1 MGHGPKNSIYYA
13 GESMS
18 DLKYKNTILDFSL
31 LLNQAQKPIQILDA
45 IKWNDGI
52 EEQIIKNKFKEMPKI
67 DFRDRPLKYDPEK
80 KLQEFKELRLKI
92 TRALGPTDPLG
103 SILIRNCLQYE
114 DVVRMLMNRGKTA
127 FYDYSKKLYGSPTE
141 LMSDGKTKLSDLATT
156 MDSLLNSLNESTL
169 GEIYEK
175 NMTAEAVVSELSLRL
190 GTYFKGENIKIK
202 LSDGI
207 VSDASAGADYIK
219 IKSGLMFSR
228 RDLDIF
234 EVHEG
239 WVHLGTTLNGNDQ
252 PYAKWL
258 AKGPPCSTVTQEG
271 LAVTME
277 LFNFALFPSRAKRLN
292 NRLIACQ
299 MVEDGANLLELIAFF
314 RDKGQADQQ
323 AIKNAARIFRGA
335 NLEGGSP
342 FTKDI
347 AYLKGFVMIY
357 NFMRTTI
364 KEGRAELIPF
374 LFAGKAT
381 LEDLP
386 VLHDYHQEGVIT
398 LPKYLPPQIRDLNG
412 LAIWMAFSNFLNR
425 MKLED
430 IMTENDKNKKAL
442 KVA

>member
-1 MGHGPKNSIYYA
+1 MAKFGDKS
-13 GESMS
+13 SVS
-18 DLKYKNTILDFSL
+18 DLKYKNIILDLSL
-31 LLNQAQKPIQILDA
+31 LLNQAQKPIQVLDA
-45 IKWNDGI
+45 VKWNDGV
-52 EEQIIKNKFKEMPKI
+52 ESQIIKGNFKEMPKI
-67 DFRDRPLKYDPEK
+67 NYQDRPLKYDPDK

-92 TRALGPTDPLG
+92 TKELGANDPIA

-114 DVVRMLMNRGKTA
+114 DVVRMLMNRGKTE

-141 LMSDGKTKLSDLATT
+141 LMNDGKTKLSDLANI
-156 MDSLLNSLNESTL
+156 MNSLLESLDELTL
-169 GEIYEK
+169 GEAYEK
-175 NMTAEAVVSELSLRL
+175 NMTAEDVVRELTNRL
-190 GTYFKGENIKIK
+190 GVYFQGENIKIK
-202 LSDGI
+202 LADGI
-207 VSDASAGADYIK
+207 VSDASAGSDYIK
-219 IKSGLMFSR
+219 IKSGVMFSK

-239 WVHLGTTLNGNDQ
+239 WVHLGTTLNGINQ

-258 AKGPPCSTVTQEG
+258 SKGPPCSTITQEG

-277 LFNFALFPSRAKRLN
+277 LFNFAMFPRRAKRLN
-292 NRLIACQ
+292 NRLMACE
-299 MVEDGANLLELIAFF
+299 MAESGANLLEVIEFF
-314 RDKGQADQQ
+314 REKGQGDQQ
-323 AIKNAARIFRGA
+323 AISNAGRIFRGA
-335 NLEGGSP
+335 SLEGGSP

-386 VLHDYHQEGVIT
+386 VLYDYHKEGVIA

-430 IMTENDKNKKAL
+430 IMQEKNKSKLL
-442 KVA
+442 KIA

>member
-1 MGHGPKNSIYYA
+1 
-13 GESMS
+13 MS
-18 DLKYKNTILDFSL
+18 DLKYKNTILDLSL

-45 IKWNDGI
+45 IKWNDGV
-52 EEQIIKNKFKEMPKI
+52 EEQIIKVKFKEMPKI
-67 DFRDRPLKYDPEK
+67 DFRPLKYDPEK

-92 TRALGPTDPLG
+92 SKSIGAQDPLG
-103 SILIRNCLQYE
+103 AILTRNCLQYE
-114 DVVRMLMNRGKTA
+114 DVVRMLMNRGKSE

-141 LMSDGKTKLSDLATT
+141 LMNDGKTRLSDLAND
-156 MDSLLNSLNESTL
+156 MNSLLSSLDEFQM
-169 GEIYEK
+169 GELYEK
-175 NMTAEAVVSELSLRL
+175 NMTAETVVQELTLRL
-190 GTYFKGENIKIK
+190 GKYFQGENIKIK

-207 VSDASAGADYIK
+207 ISDASAGADYIK
-219 IKSGLMFSR
+219 IKKGMMFAR

-239 WVHLGTTLNGNDQ
+239 WVHLGTTLNGLDQ

-258 AKGPPCSTVTQEG
+258 SKGAPASTITQEG

-277 LFNFALFPSRAKRLN
+277 LFNFALFPKRAKRLN
-292 NRLIACQ
+292 DRLIACQ
-299 MVEDGANLLELIAFF
+299 MVESGANLLELIAFF
-314 RDKGQADQQ
+314 RDKGQGDQQ
-323 AIKNAARIFRGA
+323 AIRNAGRIFRGA
-335 NLEGGSP
+335 SLEGGSP

-357 NFMRTTI
+357 NFMRSAI
-364 KEGRAELIPF
+364 REGKMDLIPF

-386 VLHDYHQEGVIT
+386 VLHQYHQEGVIS

-412 LAIWMAFSNFLNR
+412 VAIWMAFSSFLNH

-430 IMTENDKNKKAL
+430 IMKEESKKAL
-442 KVA
+442 KIAS

>member
-1 MGHGPKNSIYYA
+1 L
-13 GESMS
+13 S

-31 LLNQAQKPIQILDA
+31 LLNNAQKPIQILDA

-52 EEQIIKNKFKEMPKI
+52 EDFIIKNNFKEMPKI
-67 DFRDRPLKYDPEK
+67 DYRDRPLKYDPDK

-92 TRALGPTDPLG
+92 TKELGSNDPLG
-103 SILIRNCLQYE
+103 AILIRNCLQYE
-114 DVVRMLMNRGKTA
+114 DVVRMLVNRGKPE

-141 LMSDGKTKLSDLATT
+141 LMNDGKTKLSDLAST
-156 MDSLLNSLNESTL
+156 MNTLLNSLDESQL
-169 GEIYEK
+169 GEAYEK
-175 NMTAEAVVSELSLRL
+175 NMTAEEVVEQLTMRL
-190 GTYFKGENIKIK
+190 QNFFKGENIKVK

-207 VSDASAGADYIK
+207 ISDASAGADYIK
-219 IKSGLMFSR
+219 IKKGMMFSK

-239 WVHLGTTLNGNDQ
+239 WVHLGTTLNGLNQ

-258 AKGPPCSTVTQEG
+258 SKGPPCSTVTQEG

-277 LFNFALFPSRAKRLN
+277 LFNFALFPRRAKRLN
-292 NRLIACQ
+292 DRLIACQ
-299 MVEDGANLLELIAFF
+299 MAEEGANLLELIAFF

-323 AIKNAARIFRGA
+323 AIRNAGRIFRGA
-335 NLEGGSP
+335 SLDGGSP

-364 KEGRAELIPF
+364 REGRADLIPF
-374 LFAGKAT
+374 LFTGKAT

-386 VLHDYHQEGVIT
+386 VLFDYHKEGVVS

-412 LAIWMAFSNFLNR
+412 IAIWMAFSNLLNR

-430 IMTENDKNKKAL
+430 IMQNKSAANDKKA
-442 KVA
+442 A

>member
-1 MGHGPKNSIYYA
+1 L
-13 GESMS
+13 S

-31 LLNQAQKPIQILDA
+31 LLNNAQKPIQILDA

-52 EEQIIKNKFKEMPKI
+52 EDFIIKNNFKEMPKI
-67 DFRDRPLKYDPEK
+67 DYRDRPLKYDPDK

-92 TRALGPTDPLG
+92 TKELGYNDPLG
-103 SILIRNCLQYE
+103 AILIRNCLQYE
-114 DVVRMLMNRGKTA
+114 DVVRMLVNRGKPE

-141 LMSDGKTKLSDLATT
+141 LMNDGKTKLSDLAST
-156 MDSLLNSLNESTL
+156 MNTLLNSLDESQL
-169 GEIYEK
+169 GEAYEK
-175 NMTAEAVVSELSLRL
+175 NMTAEEVVEQLTMRL
-190 GTYFKGENIKIK
+190 QNFFKGENIKVK

-207 VSDASAGADYIK
+207 SDASAGADYIK
-219 IKSGLMFSR
+219 IKKGMMFSK

-239 WVHLGTTLNGNDQ
+239 WVHLGTTLNGLNQ

-258 AKGPPCSTVTQEG
+258 SKGPPCSTVTQEG

-277 LFNFALFPSRAKRLN
+277 LFNFALFPRRAKRLN
-292 NRLIACQ
+292 DRLIACQ
-299 MVEDGANLLELIAFF
+299 MAEEGANLLELIAFF

-323 AIKNAARIFRGA
+323 AIRNAGRIFRGA
-335 NLEGGSP
+335 SLDGGSP

-364 KEGRAELIPF
+364 REGRADLIPF
-374 LFAGKAT
+374 LFTGKAT

-386 VLHDYHQEGVIT
+386 VLFDYHKEGVVS

-412 LAIWMAFSNFLNR
+412 IAIWMAFSNLLNR

-430 IMTENDKNKKAL
+430 IMQNKSAANDKKA
-442 KVA
+442 A

>member
-1 MGHGPKNSIYYA
+1 
-13 GESMS
+13 MS
-18 DLKYKNTILDFSL
+18 DLKYKNTILDLSL

-45 IKWNDGI
+45 IKWNDGV
-52 EEQIIKNKFKEMPKI
+52 EEQIIKDKFKEMPKI
-67 DFRDRPLKYDPEK
+67 DFRPLKYDPEK

-92 TRALGPTDPLG
+92 SKSIGAQDPLG
-103 SILIRNCLQYE
+103 AILTRNCLQYE
-114 DVVRMLMNRGKTA
+114 DVVRMLMNRGKSE

-141 LMSDGKTKLSDLATT
+141 LMNDGKTRLSDLAND
-156 MDSLLNSLNESTL
+156 MNSLLSSLDEFQM
-169 GEIYEK
+169 GELYEK
-175 NMTAEAVVSELSLRL
+175 NMTAETVVQELTLRL
-190 GTYFKGENIKIK
+190 GKYFQGENIKIK

-207 VSDASAGADYIK
+207 ISDASAGADYIK
-219 IKSGLMFSR
+219 IKKGMMFAR

-239 WVHLGTTLNGNDQ
+239 WVHLGTTLNGLDQ

-258 AKGPPCSTVTQEG
+258 SKGAPASTITQEG

-277 LFNFALFPSRAKRLN
+277 LFNFALFPKRAKRLN
-292 NRLIACQ
+292 DRLIACQ
-299 MVEDGANLLELIAFF
+299 MVESGANLLELIAFF
-314 RDKGQADQQ
+314 RDRGQGDQQ
-323 AIKNAARIFRGA
+323 AIRNAGRIFRGA
-335 NLEGGSP
+335 SLEGGSP

-357 NFMRTTI
+357 NFMRSAI
-364 KEGRAELIPF
+364 REGKMDLIPF

-386 VLHDYHQEGVIT
+386 VLHQYHQEGVIS

-412 LAIWMAFSNFLNR
+412 VAIWMAFSNFLNH

-430 IMTENDKNKKAL
+430 IMKEESKKAL
-442 KVA
+442 KIAS